1 MDIRWAWGPVPLLA
15 VLLAACNK
23 PPEPPK
29 SAAVVPPVVVVP
41 ATPPSMPDLKPT
53 AAKRHAVKSGC
64 KGDDCPVVDLDLVTL
79 GDPALDTLVEKEL
92 AGMSA
97 FFEDKPRPA
106 ASLAELT
113 ARFWKVARPQWGV
126 WLTSRVV
133 DQHHGVLT
141 LQLDAEI
148 YNGGAHSVG
157 VTRSVIVDRNQA
169 NKRLSLSDLLLPG
182 QDSAFWALVKQQH
195 ARWIKDNDLADADS
209 VKIWPFIPTD
219 NIALTAQG
227 VRVKYQNYD
236 IGPYAF
242 GQPEFTVPYAKLGG
256 ILKPD
261 YLR

>member
-1 MDIRWAWGPVPLLA
+1 MDIWRGWGLVPVL
-15 VLLAACNK
+15 VVSLAACNK
-23 PPEPPK
+23 PTETPK
-29 SAAVVPPVVVVP
+29 PHPAVQPVVAAP
-41 ATPPSMPDLKPT
+41 ATPAALPDLKPT
-53 AAKRHAVKSGC
+53 PAKRHTVKSGC

-79 GDPALDTLVEKEL
+79 GDSALDTLAEKEL

-97 FFEDKPRPA
+97 FFEDKPKPMN
-106 ASLAELT
+106 SLAELT
-113 ARFWKVARPQWGV
+113 ARFWKIARPQWGM

-133 DQHHGVLT
+133 DQHRGVLT

-157 VTRSVIVDRNQA
+157 VTRALIVDRSQG

-182 QDSAFWALVKQQH
+182 QAPAFWTLVKQQH

-209 VKIWPFIPTD
+209 VKVWPFIPTD

-242 GQPEFTVPYAKLGG
+242 GQPEFTVPYGQLGG